1 MPRRLIGLM
10 TFVVAHLKHYYL
22 LLALATIV
30 KRLYAGCKQIPR
42 TERGGWG
49 SMKLYCMPGIY
60 ALGPLIV
67 PREFA
72 IPASLLTA
80 FQHVAAR
87 AARRPPRTD
96 PSDLSLATAASR
108 ML

>member
-1 MPRRLIGLM
+1 
-10 TFVVAHLKHYYL
+10 
-22 LLALATIV
+22 
-30 KRLYAGCKQIPR
+30 
-42 TERGGWG
+42 
-49 SMKLYCMPGIY
+49 MKLYCMPRIY

-96 PSDLSLATAASR
+96 PSTAPCDRIADAVAPHRASPVNLLENWNEALLHAGNLR
-108 ML
+108 DGIAYRHE